1 MATVVIQKYTGQKKT
16 SYTVKYKDPVTRNT
30 KHFKTFTKL
39 RDAQNAAND
48 LRALIDSGKVHE
60 IKGRKKFKVYTF
72 SEVADLTI
80 ENWRIKHEK
89 EELADSTF
97 EGYVLRAEVLKR
109 KLGKLLIR
117 ELTKDELVKLQI
129 NLKDL
134 HSPANSNRYFFIIK
148 QIFKTGMEAGAI
160 IEDPVSEIN
169 YLSERCHERNRFLM
183 PDKIEKLISAS
194 QKTRAKFYMPALIY
208 LGAEHGTSKQEVLS
222 LHWDDID
229 FDFDDDGLIRFFR
242 TKNKN
247 ERTEFLM
254 PRTKQALLDW
264 KKHLEFMR
272 YRKKTRIKETRFVFC
287 RLDGTPVSRFDKAW
301 KHICK
306 IAGINDFHY
315 HDLRHTFCSNL
326 ILSGS
331 DLKDVK
337 EIIGHKDLS
346 MTDRYSHLTV
356 HYKRSKQK
364 DLAKHYAASN

>member
-1 MATVVIQKYTGQKKT
+1 MATVVIQKYTGKKKT
-16 SYTVKYKDPVTRNT
+16 SYSVKYKDPVTR
-30 KHFKTFTKL
+30 KFRYFKTFPKK

-48 LRALIDSGKVHE
+48 LRALIDSGKINE
-60 IKGRKKFKVYTF
+60 IKGRKKLKVYTF
-72 SEVADLTI
+72 SEVTDLTI
-80 ENWRIKHEK
+80 ETWATKYKK
-89 EELADSTF
+89 EELSDSTY

-109 KLGKLLIR
+109 KLGKQLIR
-117 ELTKDELVKLQI
+117 EFMKDELVMLQI

-134 HSPANSNRYFFIIK
+134 HSPANSNRYFFVLK
-148 QIFKTGMEAGAI
+148 QIFKTAMEVGGLT
-160 IEDPVSEIN
+160 EDPASKIK
-169 YLSERCHERNRFLM
+169 YLSEKCHERNKFIM
-183 PDKIEKLISAS
+183 PDEIEKLIRAS

-208 LGAEHGTSKQEVLS
+208 LGAEHGTSKQEALS
-222 LHWDDID
+222 LQWADIN

-254 PRTKQALLDW
+254 PRTRQALLDW
-264 KKHLEFMR
+264 KKHLKWMR
-272 YRKKTRIKETRFVFC
+272 HRKKIRVKDTRFVFC
-287 RLDGTPVSRFDKAW
+287 RLDGTPISRFDKAW
-301 KHICK
+301 KHVCK
-306 IAGINDFHY
+306 IERIDNFHY

-364 DLAKHYAASN
+364 DLAKHYESLN